1 VKTSIRLLVSL
12 ALAAAMLWRFV
23 RWSGLSW
30 AELFGSWRRVD
41 MSTWATA
48 LALHAGVYALRAVR
62 FRLLFPPAVRPGLG
76 SLLAVGAAHNLAAYV
91 LPAKTGEATF
101 VLYARR
107 VCGVSGSQALASLIT
122 SRLLDL
128 CTVCAG
134 LGAACLS
141 LAGGRDTASG
151 WFAPLGGA
159 LLVLGFALGLLAWK
173 SHWLV
178 AIYTRVAAV
187 TRLNRTRLGRR
198 ADELAHRVAAALRE
212 AGGEGRVIAA
222 ALVSAPLWLG
232 IFLFYGVLVRGLGLS
247 ETIDLS
253 QAALGSGLAVLANL
267 LPVNGFAGFGTQEA
281 GWVLGFGALGV
292 SKDVATAT
300 SVGVHLIQLGN
311 VVLFG
316 VLGHIALGLLPTRD
330 GSTDQSDAR

>member
-1 VKTSIRLLVSL
+1 MKTLIRLAVSL
-12 ALAAAMLWRFV
+12 ALAALLLWGFG

-30 AELFGSWRRVD
+30 RELFGSWRQVD
-41 MSTWATA
+41 LSTWLTA
-48 LALHAGVYALRAVR
+48 LGLHALVYALRAWR
-62 FRLLFPPAVRPGLG
+62 FQLLFPPSARPGIG
-76 SLLAVGAAHNLAAYV
+76 RLLAVGAAHNLAAYI

-101 VLYARR
+101 VLYARKA
-107 VCGVSGSQALASLIT
+107 CGVSGSRALASLIT

-134 LGAACLS
+134 LGVACLV
-141 LAGGRDTASG
+141 LAAGRGDGPG
-151 WFAPLGGA
+151 WFAPLGTV
-159 LLVLGFALGLLAWK
+159 LVVLAAFIGLLAWK

-178 AIYTRVAAV
+178 AIYTKLATL
-187 TRLNRTRLGRR
+187 TRIDRTRLGRR
-198 ADELAHRVAAALRE
+198 VDELALRVSTALRE
-212 AGGEGRVIAA
+212 AGGEGRVIKAA
-222 ALVSAPLWLG
+222 IVSAPQWLG

-253 QAALGSGLAVLANL
+253 QAALGSGLAVVANL
-267 LPVNGFAGFGTQEA
+267 LPINGFAGFGTQEA

-292 SKDVATAT
+292 PKDLATAT

-316 VLGHIALGLLPTRD
+316 LLGHVALALIPSRVRTEPHSLL
-330 GSTDQSDAR
+330 